1 MTKDK
6 QLEDLFLAAKPK
18 FDDKDRFMKS
28 LTRRLDAVEYI
39 KQHEEATLRRY
50 RYAMVATFVLGIL
63 CGGGVV
69 AYLLST
75 PIDIPLFS
83 INATTGILMFIE
95 QYSRMIAVIMLL
107 LIICL
112 GIVSVIT
119 NILEI
124 SSMKARLNLA
134 CKS

>member
-1 MTKDK
+1 M
-6 QLEDLFLAAKPK
+6 
-18 FDDKDRFMKS
+18 
-28 LTRRLDAVEYI
+28 
-39 KQHEEATLRRY
+39 
-50 RYAMVATFVLGIL
+50 
-63 CGGGVV
+63 

-124 SSMKARLNLA
+124 SSMKARLKLGM
-134 CKS
+134 

>member
-6 QLEDLFLAAKPK
+6 ALEDLFLAAKPK
-18 FDDKDRFMKS
+18 FDDKDRFMES

-39 KQHEEATLRRY
+39 KQHHEATLRRY

-63 CGGGVV
+63 CGSGVM
-69 AYLLST
+69 AFLLST
-75 PIDIPLFS
+75 PVDVPLFT
-83 INATTGILMFIE
+83 INSTTGFFMFVE

-124 SSMKARLNLA
+124 SSMKARLKLGM
-134 CKS
+134 